1 MRPVSRSCV
10 PNALGFGFAED
21 VTAVCILLIS
31 LTLRECVAVLEAML
45 FEGGFSFVN
54 LVPEWVET
62 GAVKVDAEQVRS
74 VVEDLQPF
82 LSIELIEWK
91 QLVAGVPYKLVPTL
105 EALPSGSASQSED
118 QAPAAKDKSAQRDE
132 SQGDEVQ
139 PNVGLRDRATRSHIR
154 HAVSNGRDHGHAQ
167 PPWAT

>member
-1 MRPVSRSCV
+1 MRLVSRSCV

-21 VTAVCILLIS
+21 VTAVCILLTS
-31 LTLRECVAVLEAML
+31 LTLRECVAVLETML
-45 FEGGFSFVN
+45 FEAGFSFVN
-54 LVPEWVET
+54 LVSEWVET

-74 VVEDLQPF
+74 VVEDLQQF

-91 QLVAGVPYKLVPTL
+91 QLVAGVPYKLVPAL

-118 QAPAAKDKSAQRDE
+118 QAPAVKNESAQRDE
-132 SQGDEVQ
+132 SQDEEDQ
-139 PNVGLRDRATRSHIR
+139 LMSDYEIELLGRAFVMQCRT
-154 HAVSNGRDHGHAQ
+154 AHAQ